1 MKVLVDYMYPFW
13 AALIGGV
20 TAQLMK
26 PFIYY
31 IRMHKWKPHLFME
44 AGGFPSSH
52 TATVFALSLAVGIQE
67 NFNSTIFAVT
77 LAISL
82 ITAYDAANVRYYAGE
97 NIRITHQLIR
107 DIQELMAL
115 EFNDPIYGTKVKEV
129 LGHKWFEVIAGG
141 VWGLIVAALLWWF
154 K

>member
-1 MKVLVDYMYPFW
+1 MIDYMYPFW
-13 AALIGGV
+13 AALFGGIS
-20 TAQLMK
+20 AQLMK
-26 PFIYY
+26 PLVYY
-31 IRMHKWKPHLFME
+31 LKTHKWKPHLVME
-44 AGGFPSSH
+44 AGGMPSSH
-52 TATVFALSLAVGIQE
+52 TALVSALSLAVGIQE

-107 DIQELMAL
+107 DIQELMSL
-115 EFNDPIYGTKVKEV
+115 EFNDPIYATKVKEV
-129 LGHKWFEVIAGG
+129 LGHKWIEVIIGG
-141 VWGLIVAALLWWF
+141 LWGVVVALLLYCF